1 MLVFGAMILLSGCD
15 LLQLQENSTPVLARV
30 EGEYLFLS
38 DLKGVVPEGLPY
50 SDSTALVKKYV
61 NNWVKNKLM
70 LAQAEK
76 NLTEPQMDFE
86 KQLNDYRSSLVIYRY
101 ESLLIDQELD
111 TVVSDEEIQQYY
123 QSHVYDFELKENILR
138 AYYVVMESE
147 NELLDSI
154 SDVFMLPDTL
164 AIYSLQDFENFIDF
178 ITISTDTNLWMS
190 FVQFQQIIPLE
201 SYNHELFLQNNRYI
215 EIEEA
220 GISYMARILD
230 FKIKDDISPLEVER
244 TNIEQIIINKRKTK
258 LIKKVREDIY
268 NKALYNG
275 DFEVY

>member
-1 MLVFGAMILLSGCD
+1 MLVFGTLILLSGCD

-30 EGEYLFLS
+30 EGEYLFQS

-50 SDSTALVKKYV
+50 SDSVALVKKYV

-76 NLTEPQMDFE
+76 NLTESQMDFD

-138 AYYVVMESE
+138 AYYVVLESE

-154 SDVFMLPDTL
+154 SDVFVLPDTL
-164 AIYSLQDFENFIDF
+164 AIYSLQDFENFVDF
-178 ITISTDTNLWMS
+178 ITLSTDTNLWMS
-190 FVQFQQIIPLE
+190 FVQFQQIIPVE
-201 SYNHELFLQNNRYI
+201 SYNHDLFLQNNRYI
-215 EIEEA
+215 ELEED
-220 GISYMARILD
+220 GVSYMARILD